1 MTEAAPEDK
10 RNAAVIERYRANIL
24 RVVPELKYHPAREFA
39 IDLVLFINGLPVATV
54 ELKTDFTQSC
64 EAAMDQYR
72 NNRRPYDAKTKRR
85 EPLLTFKRGAV
96 VHFAMSD
103 SEIMMATKLDGENTF
118 SCRSI
123 RGARTKAARYMRVT
137 RREIKADGTQ
147 EYPVAYFWEE
157 VCEPDARLRIFH
169 SFVYVEKKGRGGYSG
184 QLVEERNPDFPALP
198 PMDGSEPDAGRCPR
212 KRRRH
217 DLPV

>member
-1 MTEAAPEDK
+1 M
-10 RNAAVIERYRANIL
+10 
-24 RVVPELKYHPAREFA
+24 VPELKYHPAREFA

-169 SFVYVEKKGRGGYSG
+169 SFVYVEKKKDVVDIQGNWSKKETLIFPRFHQWTAVNQMLADARENGAGMTYLCDHSAGSGKTSTISGR
-184 QLVEERNPDFPALP
+184 L
-198 PMDGSEPDAGRCPR
+198 MTW
-212 KRRRH
+212 
-217 DLPV
+217 